1 MKVMEGL
8 KIEERLSNIESLL
21 LSQKTVL
28 NFEEGAAYTGLSK
41 SYLYKLTSS
50 GGVPC
55 YKPKGKMVYFSRLE
69 LDQWL
74 LQNRRA
80 TTEEIEQQASTFV
93 TLKGRGGEK

>member
-1 MKVMEGL
+1 MDFTNF
-8 KIEERLSNIESLL
+8 EERLCSIESLL

-50 GGVPC
+50 GSVPC